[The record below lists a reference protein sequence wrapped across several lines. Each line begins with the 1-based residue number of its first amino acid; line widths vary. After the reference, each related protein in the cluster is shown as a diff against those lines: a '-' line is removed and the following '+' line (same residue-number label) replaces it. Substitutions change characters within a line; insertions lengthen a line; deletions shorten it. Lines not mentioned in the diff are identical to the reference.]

1 MKCSKCLQNAIIF
14 QPYSGLHLCGQHII
28 ADVEAKAKKMIR
40 AHGWLKF
47 GDHIAVLLS
56 GDQSGNALLYF
67 LKKLTA
73 QRRDIRITAIIIT
86 DKKSANSHTLSA
98 ERIAECLDTEFLEVS
113 WSEEFKSRAG
123 TFMGKKQGLSP
134 IPMFPTSHSILPD
147 SIAQKHGITK
157 IAWGLCL
164 DDAACVVLD
173 SVIRGDGEKLVQNSS
188 TRDTLIR
195 ICPFIAVTAV
205 EVSLYAELCGCGN
218 EIIINPEL
226 GDRLHKDV
234 NDMLD
239 RYTNNHPATKYA
251 LVNLG
256 ENLMNLTTG
265 IAGLIYACECYGKYQ
280 RGSCNT
286 GSVPNEGVTNGT
298 R

>member
-1 MKCSKCLQNAIIF
+1 MKCSKCLQDAIIF
-14 QPYSGLHLCGQHII
+14 QPYSGQHLCGQHII
-28 ADVEAKAKKMIR
+28 ADVEAKAKKVIR
-40 AHGWLKF
+40 AHGWLKV

-56 GDQSGNALLYF
+56 GDPSGSALLYF

-73 QRRDIRITAIIIT
+73 QRHDIRITAIIIT
-86 DKKSANSHTLSA
+86 DKKNAKSDTLRAKRVA
-98 ERIAECLDTEFLEVS
+98 ERLDTEFLEVS
-113 WSEEFKSRAG
+113 WSEESETVTRIFTAKNPDISS
-123 TFMGKKQGLSP
+123 L
-134 IPMFPTSHSILPD
+134 PMFPTSHSILPE

-164 DDAACVVLD
+164 DDAAGVVLD
-173 SVIRGDGEKLVQNSS
+173 HVIRGDGEKLVRNSS

-195 ICPFIAVTAV
+195 ICPFIAVPAA
-205 EVSLYAELCGCGN
+205 EVSQYAELCGFGN
-218 EIIINPEL
+218 EMVINPET

-234 NDMLD
+234 NDLLD
-239 RYTNNHPATKYA
+239 NYTNNHPATRYA
-251 LVNLG
+251 LLNLG

-280 RGSCNT
+280 RGGCNT
-286 GSVPNEGVTNGT
+286 GSVPNEVTNGT